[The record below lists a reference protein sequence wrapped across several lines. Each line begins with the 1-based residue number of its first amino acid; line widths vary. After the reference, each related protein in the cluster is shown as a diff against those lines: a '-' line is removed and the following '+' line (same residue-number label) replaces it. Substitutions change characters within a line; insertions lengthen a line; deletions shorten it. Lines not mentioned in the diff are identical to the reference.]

1 MPDSA
6 VVDKIIVDI
15 QTRAI
20 HLVSDEGEFKTLDC
34 SDDYEAFMKL
44 RWRSA
49 RTTAKSIWSTVN
61 PQISL
66 NLTKTDFL
74 LLKSRKKKLRQ
85 FLTL

>member
-44 RWRSA
+44 MEMC
-49 RTTAKSIWSTVN
+49 KDHGEEYMVYCE
-61 PQISL
+61 P
-66 NLTKTDFL
+66 TDFFE
-74 LLKSRKKKLRQ
+74 SDEN
-85 FLTL
+85 